1 MTLLAA
7 SPAAV
12 PVAASHDPTL
22 ASFGHDPWWLVLL
35 KVVVL
40 FAFLMITTLFTIWA
54 ERRVIGRMQQRP
66 GPNRAGKFGLLQSL
80 LDGIKLPLKE
90 DIIPRGVDK
99 LLFVIAPAV
108 AVIPVFISI
117 SIIPFG
123 PVVSIFGHQTPLQLA
138 DLPVAVL
145 LVLAMSSMAVYGI
158 VLAGWSSAS
167 PYSLLGGLRSSA
179 QVISYEIA
187 MGLSFVPVFLYAGSL
202 STSQI
207 VAAQAHGTTFEIG
220 GVIFHY
226 PSWFAILLL
235 PSFVIYLITMVG
247 ETNRLPFD
255 LPEGEGE
262 LVGGYHT
269 EYSSL
274 KFALFYLAE
283 YISMITVSALAITL
297 FLGGWRAPWPISVWD
312 GANSGWWP
320 LLWFLAKI
328 GVFLFVFIWLRGS
341 LPRIRYD
348 QLMALGWKVLIP
360 VSLAWTLIIATM
372 RVWRRQGGSPGVY
385 IVGALI
391 VAALLALWIGWE
403 TSVQKAAK
411 RAEAEDEA
419 LAAEAE
425 EHGPAFPVPP
435 LDLPHYHGIGL
446 GDPAASAPP
455 PAAAARNPPPRR
467 RSPVPDFLDPVKGFG
482 VTFRQMFRKVDT
494 VQYPEEKKPTAPA
507 VPRPPSAQPVA
518 RRAGEVHRLRA
529 VRLGLPGRRHLRRG
543 RGQHPRGAV
552 LARRAVRAGL
562 PDQLPAL
569 HPVRAVRRGVPDPGA
584 DHDQRLRAGRR
595 QPRGPDL
602 DQGAA
607 RRAAVAGHGGA
618 SAPHAAGR
626 DRGRLLPA
634 GCHARRRP
642 AVRRGGPAR

>member
-1 MTLLAA
+1 MTLLTA

-22 ASFGHDPWWLVLL
+22 ASFGHDTWWLVLL

-40 FAFLMITTLFTIWA
+40 FAFLMIATLFTIWA
-54 ERRVIGRMQQRP
+54 ERRVIGRMQQRS
-66 GPNRAGKFGLLQSL
+66 GPNRAGPFGLLQSL
-80 LDGIKLPLKE
+80 MDGIKLPLKE

-99 LLFVIAPAV
+99 LLFVVAPAV
-108 AVIPVFISI
+108 SVIPVFISI
-117 SIIPFG
+117 AIIPFG
-123 PVVSIFGHQTPLQLA
+123 PVVSIFGHKTPLQLA

-207 VAAQAHGTTFEIG
+207 VAAQAHGTTFQIG

-320 LLWFLAKI
+320 LLWFLAKLA
-328 GVFLFVFIWLRGS
+328 VFIFVFIWLRGS

-360 VSLAWTLIIATM
+360 VALAWTLIIATM
-372 RVWRRQGGSPGVY
+372 RVWRRQGGSPGIY

-411 RAEAEDEA
+411 RAEAEEEQ
-419 LAAEAE
+419 LAADVE

-446 GDPAASAPP
+446 GDPASVSTAS
-455 PAAAARNPPPRR
+455 
-467 RSPVPDFLDPVKGFG
+467 GG
-482 VTFRQMFRKVDT
+482 
-494 VQYPEEKKPTAPA
+494 
-507 VPRPPSAQPVA
+507 
-518 RRAGEVHRLRA
+518 
-529 VRLGLPGRRHLRRG
+529 
-543 RGQHPRGAV
+543 
-552 LARRAVRAGL
+552 
-562 PDQLPAL
+562 
-569 HPVRAVRRGVPDPGA
+569 PGA
-584 DHDQRLRAGRR
+584 EPATTKEVT
-595 QPRGPDL
+595 
-602 DQGAA
+602 GA
-607 RRAAVAGHGGA
+607 
-618 SAPHAAGR
+618 
-626 DRGRLLPA
+626 
-634 GCHARRRP
+634 
-642 AVRRGGPAR
+642 